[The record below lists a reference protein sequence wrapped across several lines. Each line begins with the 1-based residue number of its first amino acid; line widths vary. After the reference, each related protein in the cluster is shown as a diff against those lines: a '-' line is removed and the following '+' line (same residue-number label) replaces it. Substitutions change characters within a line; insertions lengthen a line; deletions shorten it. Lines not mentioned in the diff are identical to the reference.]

1 MTNNKQQR
9 ADIIEDIVERRY
21 KSELMYHIQQHVINA
36 FMEVDEDDEFYINNE
51 GHVHITFNTNIFLGQ
66 QVVED
71 YMKSNDPGIRCGGLS
86 ITSVNEV
93 LYEYK
98 ELVCEMDLDT
108 EDNIGSMVNCI
119 MFDIANNISHALEFE

>member
-9 ADIIEDIVERRY
+9 ADIIDNTIDRY
-21 KSELMYHIQQHVINA
+21 DSDLMYHIQQYVI
-36 FMEVDEDDEFYINNE
+36 DEFMDEACDDLFYIQTENDVQ
-51 GHVHITFNTNIFLGQ
+51 HTFNTNIYLGQ
-66 QVVED
+66 QVVDE
-71 YMKSNDPGIRCGGLS
+71 YVKNNKLS
-86 ITSVNEV
+86 IKDVNGV

-119 MFDIANNISHALEFE
+119 MFNIADKFSNALDFK

>member
-9 ADIIEDIVERRY
+9 ADIIENTIENYVT
-21 KSELMYHIQQHVINA
+21 ELMYHIQQHVINE
-36 FMEVDEDDEFYINNE
+36 FMDADVDDEFYINNE
-51 GHVHITFNTNIFLGQ
+51 EEVHNTFNTNIFLGQ
-66 QVVED
+66 QVVDD
-71 YMKSNDPGIRCGGLS
+71 YMKSNKLS
-86 ITSVNEV
+86 IKDVNGV

-119 MFDIANNISHALEFE
+119 MFNIADKLSNALDFE

>member
-9 ADIIEDIVERRY
+9 TDIIENTIENYVT
-21 KSELMYHIQQHVINA
+21 ELMYHIQQHVINE
-36 FMEVDEDDEFYINNE
+36 FMDADVDDEFYINNE
-51 GHVHITFNTNIFLGQ
+51 EEVHNTFNTNIFLGQ
-66 QVVED
+66 QVVDD
-71 YMKSNDPGIRCGGLS
+71 YMKSNKSGLS
-86 ITSVNEV
+86 IKDVNGV

-119 MFDIANNISHALEFE
+119 MFNIADKLSNALDFK

>member
-9 ADIIEDIVERRY
+9 ADIIEKAMGDFCHT
-21 KSELMYHIQQHVINA
+21 ELMYHIQQHVINE
-36 FMEVDEDDEFYINNE
+36 FMETDVDDEFYIKSE
-51 GHVHITFNTNIFLGQ
+51 EDVHNTFNTKIYLGQ
-66 QVVED
+66 HVVDD
-71 YMKSNDPGIRCGGLS
+71 YMNSNMRGLS
-86 ITSVNEV
+86 IKDVNGV

-119 MFDIANNISHALEFE
+119 MFNIANTFSNSLDFE

>member
-9 ADIIEDIVERRY
+9 ADIIENTIENYDT
-21 KSELMYHIQQHVINA
+21 ELMYHIQQHVINE
-36 FMEVDEDDEFYINNE
+36 FMDADVDDEFYINNE
-51 GHVHITFNTNIFLGQ
+51 EEVHNTFNTNIFLGQ
-66 QVVED
+66 QVVDD
-71 YMKSNDPGIRCGGLS
+71 YMKSNKSGLS
-86 ITSVNEV
+86 IKDVNGV

-119 MFDIANNISHALEFE
+119 MFNIADKLSNALDFK